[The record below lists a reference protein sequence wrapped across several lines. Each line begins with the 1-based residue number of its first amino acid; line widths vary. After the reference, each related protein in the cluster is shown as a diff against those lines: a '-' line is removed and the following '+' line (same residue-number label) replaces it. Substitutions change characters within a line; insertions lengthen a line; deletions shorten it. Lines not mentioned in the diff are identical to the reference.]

1 VSARVR
7 EAGEG
12 SRGGAGAREREAA
25 APVARS
31 GERISPL
38 GSWAVV
44 GVLFVLV
51 AITLPELGS
60 DPWRFRPGSVDPQGP
75 LAPLVRAAG
84 EEWDLGIPRAAAF
97 LAALLCGATAV
108 YLLAARSPSGASRS
122 RAASADAAG
131 DRTRGGLPR
140 WAAVAL
146 ILAVGI
152 LLTAPATLLQL
163 GLRDS
168 TAPWF
173 FTNDSTYQAELGGE
187 LLLDLDNPYGHDYR
201 ESGLERFY
209 TRNGSVSERV
219 REREV
224 ALEHFAYFP
233 GSVVTAAAWRLLPGP
248 FDDYRLLV
256 LFCNLGMLAA
266 ALAFRGPLAARLA
279 LGALLVC
286 NPIAVRSAWFGQN
299 DAPSLLLLVLA
310 FALAS
315 RRRFGWAAAVLGG
328 AVLLKQFAL
337 VAAPFLALMIV
348 RESGALGDSRSGALR
363 SAARRRVAF
372 DALRRPTLAFA
383 GVLAAGILP
392 FFVVDPVAFYEDTIK
407 YGAGTYRIV
416 GYGLSAILVEVG
428 VVEDRDGA
436 YPFALLALLTW
447 VPLTA
452 WLLLVQRRSAE
463 AWVGAAA
470 FSVSILWLM
479 FIGRTFNNYYLVW
492 PMTGA
497 VAAALTAVASQRAP
511 DRPEPG

>member
-1 VSARVR
+1 MTDRL
-7 EAGEG
+7 G
-12 SRGGAGAREREAA
+12 
-25 APVARS
+25 
-31 GERISPL
+31 PL
-38 GSWAVV
+38 GSWALV

-60 DPWRFRPGSVDPQGP
+60 DPWPFRPGEVDPEGP

-97 LAALLCGATAV
+97 VAALLCGATAL
-108 YLLAARSPSGASRS
+108 YLLVRPRGLSR
-122 RAASADAAG
+122 
-131 DRTRGGLPR
+131 GL
-140 WAAVAL
+140 AIGL
-146 ILAVGI
+146 IIAVGL

-173 FTNDSTYQAELGGE
+173 FTNDSTYQIELGGE

-209 TRNGSVSERV
+209 TRDGSVSERV

-233 GSVVTAAAWRLLPGP
+233 GSVVTAALWRVLPEP

-299 DAPSLLLLVLA
+299 DAPSLLLLLLA

-315 RRRFGWAAAVLGG
+315 RRRFVWAAAALGG

-348 RESGALGDSRSGALR
+348 REAGVE
-363 SAARRRVAF
+363 RRVAVGAPAEGGAVASGGQGAVASGARGAVASGARGAL
-372 DALRRPTLAFA
+372 DMLRRPALAFL
-383 GVLAAGILP
+383 GVLAVGIIPFLVAG
-392 FFVVDPVAFYEDTIK
+392 PVAFYEDTIR

-428 VVEDRDGA
+428 IIDDREGA
-436 YPFALLALLTW
+436 YPFAVIALLTW
-447 VPLTA
+447 VPLTV
-452 WLLLVQRRSAE
+452 WLLLVQRRAAE
-463 AWVGAAA
+463 MWIGAAA
-470 FSVSILWLM
+470 FAVSILWLM

-497 VAAALTAVASQRAP
+497 VAAALLALASPRAP

>member
-1 VSARVR
+1 VSVHVERP
-7 EAGEG
+7 EAATGVEET
-12 SRGGAGAREREAA
+12 RRAGRERLS
-25 APVARS
+25 APGAWVVVA
-31 GERISPL
+31 
-38 GSWAVV
+38 
-44 GVLFVLV
+44 VLFALI

-60 DPWRFRPGSVDPQGP
+60 DPWGFRPGSIDPQGP

-84 EEWDLGIPRAAAF
+84 EEWDVGIARAAAF
-97 LAALLCGATAV
+97 GAALLCGGAA
-108 YLLAARSPSGASRS
+108 LLLLTEKRSW
-122 RAASADAAG
+122 
-131 DRTRGGLPR
+131 PR
-140 WAAVAL
+140 WVGVVLVLAVAL
-146 ILAVGI
+146 
-152 LLTAPATLLQL
+152 LLTAPSTLLQL

-173 FTNDSTYQAELGGE
+173 FTNDSTYQVELGGE

-209 TRNGSVSERV
+209 TRDGSVSERV

-233 GSVVTAAAWRLLPGP
+233 GAVVTAAVWRVLPGP

-256 LFCNLGMLAA
+256 LLCTLAMLPA
-266 ALAFRGPLAARLA
+266 ALAFRGPLSARLV
-279 LGALLVC
+279 LGAVLVC
-286 NPIAVRSAWFGQN
+286 NPIAVRSSWFGQN

-310 FALAS
+310 FALVS
-315 RRRFGWAAAVLGG
+315 RRRFGWAAAALAG

-337 VAAPFLALMIV
+337 VAVPFLAPMIV
-348 RESGALGDSRSGALR
+348 REARAVDVR
-363 SAARRRVAF
+363 SAV
-372 DALRRPTLAFA
+372 DALRRPALAFG

-392 FFVVDPVAFYEDTIK
+392 FIVADPVAFYEDTIK

-416 GYGLSAILVEVG
+416 GYGLSAILVEID
-428 VVEDRDGA
+428 VVEDREGA

-447 VPLTA
+447 LPLTV
-452 WLLLVQRRSAE
+452 WLLVAQWRSPE
-463 AWVGAAA
+463 LWVGAAA
-470 FSVSILWLM
+470 FAVSILWLM

-497 VAAALTAVASQRAP
+497 VAAALMALASPRAP

>member
-1 VSARVR
+1 MSDRRPEAAGSAGC
-7 EAGEG
+7 AGEG
-12 SRGGAGAREREAA
+12 I
-25 APVARS
+25 P
-31 GERISPL
+31 PL
-38 GSWAVV
+38 GSWALV

-60 DPWRFRPGSVDPQGP
+60 DPWRFRPGEVDAQGP

-97 LAALLCGATAV
+97 VAALLCGATAV
-108 YLLAARSPSGASRS
+108 YLLVRPKGLSR
-122 RAASADAAG
+122 
-131 DRTRGGLPR
+131 GL
-140 WAAVAL
+140 AIAL
-146 ILAVGI
+146 ILGVGL

-209 TRNGSVSERV
+209 TRDGSVSERV

-233 GSVVTAAAWRLLPGP
+233 GSVVTAALWRVLPEP

-315 RRRFGWAAAVLGG
+315 RRRFGWAAVTLGG

-337 VAAPFLALMIV
+337 VAAPFLAVMIV
-348 RESGALGDSRSGALR
+348 REAGTRRD
-363 SAARRRVAF
+363 AR
-372 DALRRPTLAFA
+372 DILRRPALAFL
-383 GVLAAGILP
+383 GVLAIGILP
-392 FFVVDPVAFYEDTIK
+392 FLVAGPVAFYEDTIR

-416 GYGLSAILVEVG
+416 GYGLSAILLEVG
-428 VVEDRDGA
+428 IVDDREGA
-436 YPFALLALLTW
+436 YPFVLIALLTW
-447 VPLTA
+447 VPLTV
-452 WLLLVQRRSAE
+452 WLLLVQRRAGE
-463 AWVGAAA
+463 AWIGAAA
-470 FSVSILWLM
+470 FAISILWLM

-497 VAAALTAVASQRAP
+497 IAAALLALASPRAP

>member
-1 VSARVR
+1 MSDEVGRW
-7 EAGEG
+7 
-12 SRGGAGAREREAA
+12 
-25 APVARS
+25 
-31 GERISPL
+31 
-38 GSWAVV
+38 GSWALV
-44 GVLFVLV
+44 GVLLVLV

-60 DPWRFRPGSVDPQGP
+60 DPWRFRPGEVDPQGP
-75 LAPLVRAAG
+75 LSPLVRAAG
-84 EEWDLGIPRAAAF
+84 EEWDLGIPRASAF
-97 LAALLCGATAV
+97 LAALLCGAAAV
-108 YLLAARSPSGASRS
+108 WLLAARSRS
-122 RAASADAAG
+122 
-131 DRTRGGLPR
+131 TGLPR
-140 WAAVAL
+140 WAAIAL
-146 ILAVGI
+146 ILGVGL

-173 FTNDSTYQAELGGE
+173 FTNDSTYQAELGGK

-209 TRNGSVSERV
+209 TRDGSVSERV

-233 GSVVTAAAWRLLPGP
+233 GSVVTAAIWGALPEP

-315 RRRFGWAAAVLGG
+315 RRRYGWAAAALGG

-337 VAAPFLALMIV
+337 VAVPFLALMIV
-348 RESGALGDSRSGALR
+348 RAEGGRA
-363 SAARRRVAF
+363 V

-407 YGAGTYRIV
+407 YG
-416 GYGLSAILVEVG
+416 
-428 VVEDRDGA
+428 
-436 YPFALLALLTW
+436 
-447 VPLTA
+447 
-452 WLLLVQRRSAE
+452 
-463 AWVGAAA
+463 
-470 FSVSILWLM
+470 SV
-479 FIGRTFNNYYLVW
+479 T
-492 PMTGA
+492 
-497 VAAALTAVASQRAP
+497 
-511 DRPEPG
+511 

>member
-1 VSARVR
+1 MSDSVGRW
-7 EAGEG
+7 
-12 SRGGAGAREREAA
+12 
-25 APVARS
+25 
-31 GERISPL
+31 
-38 GSWAVV
+38 GSWALV

-51 AITLPELGS
+51 TITLPELGS

-75 LAPLVRAAG
+75 LSPLVRAAG
-84 EEWDLGIPRAAAF
+84 EEWDLGIPRASAF
-97 LAALLCGATAV
+97 VAALLCGAAAV
-108 YLLAARSPSGASRS
+108 YLLVRPRGLSR
-122 RAASADAAG
+122 
-131 DRTRGGLPR
+131 GL
-140 WAAVAL
+140 AIAL
-146 ILAVGI
+146 ILAVGL

-209 TRNGSVSERV
+209 TRDGSVSDRV

-233 GSVVTAAAWRLLPGP
+233 GSVVTAAIWRVLPEP

-266 ALAFRGPLAARLA
+266 ALAFRGPLGARLA

-315 RRRFGWAAAVLGG
+315 RRRFGWAAAALGG

-348 RESGALGDSRSGALR
+348 REAGARASGASARGAVATRGGASAEAAVASR
-363 SAARRRVAF
+363 SAAL
-372 DALRRPTLAFA
+372 DALRRPTLAFL

-392 FFVVDPVAFYEDTIK
+392 FFAADPVAFYEDTIK

-416 GYGLSAILVEVG
+416 GYGLSAILVEAGIVA
-428 VVEDRDGA
+428 DRDGA

-452 WLLLVQRRSAE
+452 WLLLVQRRSPE
-463 AWVGAAA
+463 LWVGAAA
-470 FSVSILWLM
+470 FAVSILWLM

-497 VAAALTAVASQRAP
+497 AAAALMAVASTRAP

>member
-1 VSARVR
+1 VTESVGRW
-7 EAGEG
+7 
-12 SRGGAGAREREAA
+12 
-25 APVARS
+25 
-31 GERISPL
+31 
-38 GSWAVV
+38 GSWALV
-44 GVLFVLV
+44 GVLFTLV

-60 DPWRFRPGSVDPQGP
+60 DPWPFRPGTVDPQGP
-75 LAPLVRAAG
+75 LSPLVNAAG
-84 EEWDLGIPRAAAF
+84 EEWDLGIPRASAF
-97 LAALLCGATAV
+97 LAALLCGAAAI
-108 YLLAARSPSGASRS
+108 YLLVRP
-122 RAASADAAG
+122 
-131 DRTRGGLPR
+131 GGLGR
-140 WAAVAL
+140 GLAIAL
-146 ILAVGI
+146 ILAVGL

-209 TRNGSVSERV
+209 TRDGSVSERV

-233 GSVVTAAAWRLLPGP
+233 GSVVTAAIWRVLPEP

-315 RRRFGWAAAVLGG
+315 RRRFGWAAAALGG

-348 RESGALGDSRSGALR
+348 REAGAAGAAASRRA
-363 SAARRRVAF
+363 AF
-372 DALRRPTLAFA
+372 DALRGPTLAFG
-383 GVLAAGILP
+383 GVIAAGILP
-392 FFVVDPVAFYEDTIK
+392 FLVVDPVAFYEDTIK

-416 GYGLSAILVEVG
+416 GYGLSAILVEAG
-428 VVEDRDGA
+428 IVEDREGA

-452 WLLLVQRRSAE
+452 WLLLVQRRSPE
-463 AWVGAAA
+463 PWIGAAGFA
-470 FSVSILWLM
+470 VSILWLM

-497 VAAALTAVASQRAP
+497 VAAALMAVASARAP

>member
-1 VSARVR
+1 MRDAVGRW
-7 EAGEG
+7 
-12 SRGGAGAREREAA
+12 
-25 APVARS
+25 
-31 GERISPL
+31 
-38 GSWAVV
+38 GSWALV

-75 LAPLVRAAG
+75 LSPLVRAAG
-84 EEWDLGIPRAAAF
+84 EEWDLGIPRASAF
-97 LAALLCGATAV
+97 LAALLCGAVAV
-108 YLLAARSPSGASRS
+108 WLLAARS
-122 RAASADAAG
+122 RAA
-131 DRTRGGLPR
+131 RGLPR
-140 WAAVAL
+140 WAAIAL
-146 ILAVGI
+146 ILAVGV

-173 FTNDSTYQAELGGE
+173 FTNDSTYQAELGGD

-209 TRNGSVSERV
+209 TRDGSVSERV
-219 REREV
+219 REQEV
-224 ALEHFAYFP
+224 ALEHFAYLP
-233 GSVVTAAAWRLLPGP
+233 GSVVTAAIWRVLPEP

-266 ALAFRGPLAARLA
+266 ALAFRGPLGARLA

-315 RRRFGWAAAVLGG
+315 RRRFGWAAAVLAG

-348 RESGALGDSRSGALR
+348 LSEGGRA
-363 SAARRRVAF
+363 V
-372 DALRRPTLAFA
+372 DALRRPTLAFV

-428 VVEDRDGA
+428 IVEDRDGA

-463 AWVGAAA
+463 LWVGAAA
-470 FSVSILWLM
+470 FAVSILWLM

-497 VAAALTAVASQRAP
+497 VAAALMAVASARAP

>member
-1 VSARVR
+1 VS
-7 EAGEG
+7 
-12 SRGGAGAREREAA
+12 ERL
-25 APVARS
+25 
-31 GERISPL
+31 GQL
-38 GSWAVV
+38 GSWALV

-60 DPWRFRPGSVDPQGP
+60 DPWRFRPGEVDPQGP

-108 YLLAARSPSGASRS
+108 WLLVARARNGPAASGA
-122 RAASADAAG
+122 
-131 DRTRGGLPR
+131 GLPR
-140 WAAVAL
+140 WAAVGL
-146 ILAVGI
+146 ILAVGL

-209 TRNGSVSERV
+209 TRDGSVSQRV

-233 GSVVTAAAWRLLPGP
+233 GSVVTAALWRVLPEP

-315 RRRFGWAAAVLGG
+315 RRRFGWAAATLGG

-348 RESGALGDSRSGALR
+348 REARPPASAAPAERALATRANPGGAL
-363 SAARRRVAF
+363 
-372 DALRRPTLAFA
+372 DALRCPALGFF

-392 FFVVDPVAFYEDTIK
+392 FLIADFAAFYDDTIK

-416 GYGLSAILVEVG
+416 GYGLSAILVEAGIVD
-428 VVEDRDGA
+428 DRDGA
-436 YPFALLALLTW
+436 YPFALIALLTW

-452 WLLLVQRRSAE
+452 WLLLVQRRTAE

-470 FSVSILWLM
+470 FAISILWLM

-497 VAAALTAVASQRAP
+497 VAAALMAIASPRAP

>member
-1 VSARVR
+1 MR
-7 EAGEG
+7 EP
-12 SRGGAGAREREAA
+12 RPEAA
-25 APVARS
+25 GSAGCAGDGVGRW
-31 GERISPL
+31 
-38 GSWAVV
+38 GSWALV

-75 LAPLVRAAG
+75 LSPLVRAAG
-84 EEWDLGIPRAAAF
+84 EEWDLGIPRASAF
-97 LAALLCGATAV
+97 LAALLCGAAAI
-108 YLLAARSPSGASRS
+108 YLLVRPRALSR
-122 RAASADAAG
+122 
-131 DRTRGGLPR
+131 GL
-140 WAAVAL
+140 AIAL
-146 ILAVGI
+146 ILGVGL

-209 TRNGSVSERV
+209 TRDGGVSERV

-233 GSVVTAAAWRLLPGP
+233 GSVATAAIWRVLPEP

-256 LFCNLGMLAA
+256 LCCNLGMLAA

-279 LGALLVC
+279 LGALLVY

-315 RRRFGWAAAVLGG
+315 RRRFGWAAAALGA

-337 VAAPFLALMIV
+337 VAAPFLALMIL
-348 RESGALGDSRSGALR
+348 REAGALGGPRGGALR
-363 SAARRRVAF
+363 NGAPASASPSHA
-372 DALRRPTLAFA
+372 ALDTLRGPTLAFL

-392 FFVVDPVAFYEDTIK
+392 FLVIDPVAFYEDTIK

-428 VVEDRDGA
+428 IVEDRDGA

-463 AWVGAAA
+463 LWVGAAA
-470 FSVSILWLM
+470 FAVSILWLM

-497 VAAALTAVASQRAP
+497 VAAALLAVASSRAP